1 MKKSDLGISQI
12 EYIADISKQKQP
24 LVAIRCITYNHGSYI
39 RDALDGFVMQQ
50 TDFSFVAIVH
60 DDASTDNTAAIIRE
74 YASRYPDIILP
85 IYETENQYSK
95 HDGSLRRIM
104 NNACAATGAKYIA
117 LCEGDDYWTDP
128 LKLQKQVHFLEA
140 HPDYSM
146 CFHNAIVHYED
157 KIKPNDVL
165 VFANKHKDQ
174 IAYQNHLA
182 ANLENRDYSVLE
194 FASSWFTPTASVV
207 YRSSCKESEIYN
219 KVQSC
224 KDIYF
229 GDIPLWL
236 TCASLGKVRAFKEVM
251 SAYRIHKSGV
261 SFVVNSVPV
270 PRRLKLY
277 KAYMTIF
284 PSPLNEFYK
293 ERIVKEVIFAISVLR
308 KGDYRQSYEI
318 VKLCWKVS
326 PVKCTLELLLYP
338 YTIIKNLVKKG
349 ATNLCKWRHNRRNAD
364 TGRCF

>member
-128 LKLQKQVHFLEA
+128 LKLQKQVDFLES
-140 HPDYSM
+140 HPDYSL
-146 CFHNAIVHYED
+146 CFHNANALFI
-157 KIKPNDVL
+157 ILPISLCNSQ
-165 VFANKHKDQ
+165 F
-174 IAYQNHLA
+174 
-182 ANLENRDYSVLE
+182 YS
-194 FASSWFTPTASVV
+194 
-207 YRSSCKESEIYN
+207 
-219 KVQSC
+219 
-224 KDIYF
+224 
-229 GDIPLWL
+229 
-236 TCASLGKVRAFKEVM
+236 
-251 SAYRIHKSGV
+251 
-261 SFVVNSVPV
+261 
-270 PRRLKLY
+270 
-277 KAYMTIF
+277 
-284 PSPLNEFYK
+284 
-293 ERIVKEVIFAISVLR
+293 
-308 KGDYRQSYEI
+308 
-318 VKLCWKVS
+318 S
-326 PVKCTLELLLYP
+326 PVEVNFSL
-338 YTIIKNLVKKG
+338 I
-349 ATNLCKWRHNRRNAD
+349 H
-364 TGRCF
+364 